1 MSIVYNSSETAK
13 TINRAIDN
21 NQGTTTTEQ
30 GASSA
35 GLIINEDLQNVVQC
49 TNGYM
54 NPFVLKSITGSP
66 PVDFHAVQADIVWSI
81 YGNTDTGVSVGTE
94 SDNLFDKDNADVYEQ
109 TNIVIADSQWNKYT
123 GTGKTVRI
131 PVSASTQY
139 SVSIDSTIETSVF
152 RVLAISSDDIPIIG
166 TPVYGTV
173 LVSSSS
179 DNTASFTTGSGVKY
193 IIMQFTATVTDAV
206 IDSLMLCTGS
216 TPKPYEPYGVKI
228 PIVFNDITYTS
239 YISDYLRK
247 SSGDDPVYDVMNS
260 DGSIVRTVNADGT
273 AKEEPTTEVYTA
285 PALTSLWGWNTFGV
299 DTTVSPSSVSIE
311 YYDN

>member
-21 NQGTTTTEQ
+21 NQGNTTTEQ
-30 GASSA
+30 GASAA

-54 NPFVLKSITGSP
+54 NPFVIKSITGIP
-66 PVDFHAVQADIVWSI
+66 PVEFHAIQAGIAWSI
-81 YGNTDTGVSVGTE
+81 NGNTDTGVSVGTA

-109 TNIVIADSQWNKYT
+109 TNIVIADTQWNKYT
-123 GTGKTVRI
+123 GTGKTIRI

-152 RVLAISSDDIPIIG
+152 RVLAITSDDIPVIG

-173 LVSSSS
+173 LVSSSA
-179 DNTASFTTGSGVKY
+179 DNTASFTTGAGVKY
-193 IIMQFTATVTDAV
+193 IIMQFTATVTDAA

-228 PIVFNDITYTS
+228 PIDFNNVTYTA

-247 SSGDDPVYDVMNS
+247 SSGDDPVYDVMHS
-260 DGSIVRTVNADGT
+260 DGYIVRAVNADGT

-285 PALTSLWGWNTFGV
+285 PAMTSVWGWNAFDV